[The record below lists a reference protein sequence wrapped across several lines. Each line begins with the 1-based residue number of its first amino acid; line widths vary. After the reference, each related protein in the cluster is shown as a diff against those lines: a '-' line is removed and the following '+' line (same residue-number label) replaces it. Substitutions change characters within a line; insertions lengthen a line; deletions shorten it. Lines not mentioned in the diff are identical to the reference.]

1 MKADIIRAS
10 GIGYLLWYDTMFATW
25 YLYQSKC
32 WYRYFWYGTLCDIAD
47 TIHVPKRCF
56 DTWSFCF
63 DICLI
68 PPHLHQQWFFF
79 YWFLYSKTKK
89 KWTKQRYLLICS
101 KKVTENLSFNKRKVN
116 QRKKKEPAKVS
127 KRLHSSLSDIKSQNN
142 FLKLSVFWCNK
153 ADLVEK
159 LHQQP
164 NSKTNAFSEK
174 ETTEKLVQ
182 AKTRSFFSVIYKN
195 KRLANE

>member
-1 MKADIIRAS
+1 LIFPHS
-10 GIGYLLWYDTMFATW
+10 HQYD
-25 YLYQSKC
+25 
-32 WYRYFWYGTLCDIAD
+32 
-47 TIHVPKRCF
+47 
-56 DTWSFCF
+56 FCF
-63 DICLI
+63 VDIC
-68 PPHLHQQWFFF
+68 
-79 YWFLYSKTKK
+79 FLKQNKSEQKNDICYSVRNKF
-89 KWTKQRYLLICS
+89 
-101 KKVTENLSFNKRKVN
+101 TENLLFNK
-116 QRKKKEPAKVS
+116 RKKKEPAKVS